1 MYLKLSHE
9 NLQAKTLY
17 LGRGQMKISHTK
29 NTLHGE
35 NENCTNH
42 QKRDQKVS
50 TDASVLS
57 LQKEVQHLKSVIKD
71 MKSLHL
77 HLKEMQNMTKRL
89 ESQIEKLEATL
100 AAQERM
106 GKHFIDLF
114 SIQGA
119 TLSQKKAR
127 ERNKVASQK
136 LLFGGISIENSTQQN
151 FLFLGGGPL
160 YSGASTF

>member
-77 HLKEMQNMTKRL
+77 KEMQNMTKRL
-89 ESQIEKLEATL
+89 ESQTEKLEATL

-106 GKHFIDLF
+106 GKHLGQVCEFI
-114 SIQGA
+114 
-119 TLSQKKAR
+119 
-127 ERNKVASQK
+127 
-136 LLFGGISIENSTQQN
+136 NSLQ
-151 FLFLGGGPL
+151 
-160 YSGASTF
+160 STC